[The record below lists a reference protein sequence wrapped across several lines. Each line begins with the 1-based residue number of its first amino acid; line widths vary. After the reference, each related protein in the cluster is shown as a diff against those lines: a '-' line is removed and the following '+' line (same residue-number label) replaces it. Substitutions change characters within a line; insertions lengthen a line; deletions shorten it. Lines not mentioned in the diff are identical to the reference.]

1 MSEKP
6 SAVELEE
13 QLAAFEIKARRF
25 GSVSYRIEQRAL
37 RSGFTGMEQ
46 DDYLRAGE
54 PDLVVVGARP
64 GTGKTAFL
72 VQMLVNIAKNEG
84 PTLLFSLEMA
94 SEQLRKRSMAAETGT
109 PIRLLYLLS
118 EAKRAAADAAMSAI
132 PFFVDDSRSLDVN
145 QLRAAAL
152 DMHRRTPLKAVG
164 VDYLQLVKSLG
175 RDKREQ
181 VGNVAEGLKQ
191 LALDI
196 KAPVIALAQMSRE
209 IEKRQQLSK
218 SARPTMSDIQESALV
233 ENVADQI
240 LFLDGAGKRDPLRQ
254 GQVDVIAA
262 KNRHGVCRD
271 FVLFFEGDTTKFSDY
286 EGGL

>member
-1 MSEKP
+1 MSEKLSP
-6 SAVELEE
+6 AEL
-13 QLAAFEIKARRF
+13 QQRLDAFEIKARRF

-37 RSGFTGMEQ
+37 RSGFKALME

-54 PDLVVVGARP
+54 PDFVVVGARP

-72 VQMLVNIAKNEG
+72 VQTLVNIARNEG
-84 PTLLFSLEMA
+84 PTMLFSLEMA
-94 SEQLRKRSMAAETGT
+94 AEQLRKRSMAAETGT
-109 PIRLLYLLS
+109 PIRLLHLLS
-118 EAKRAAADAAMSAI
+118 DAKKAAADEAMNAI
-132 PFFVDDSRSLDVN
+132 PFFVDDSRSLDIN
-145 QLRAAAL
+145 QLRAAAM
-152 DMHRRTPLKAVG
+152 DMHRRQPLVAVG
-164 VDYLQLVKSLG
+164 VDYLQLVKSAG

-218 SARPTMSDIQESALV
+218 SARPTMSDIQESSLV

-240 LFLDGAGKRDPLRQ
+240 LFLDGAGKRDPLRA
-254 GQVDVIAA
+254 GEVDCFAA
-262 KNRHGVCRD
+262 KNRHGICRD
-271 FVLFFEGDTTKFSDY
+271 FVLFFQGDTTKFSDF